1 MQKSP
6 RVYFFILL
14 LAASAVSVTGCG
26 NKGSKSTGS
35 GSSGGSAII
44 ATSSDS
50 ISYSIGVNFGRSFK
64 DNKIELNTDVFAR
77 AINDVLEDSTLALDE
92 TAMMQVLQNFETTHR
107 AKLEAE
113 RAKQTTENLLV
124 ASTFL
129 AENAQKPGIVTLPDS
144 LQYEVIKDGTGATPT
159 QDDRVKV
166 DYVGTLI
173 DGKEFDSSKSLGEPS
188 EFQVNQVI
196 KGWQEVL
203 QLMKVGSHWKVYIPP
218 QLAYGENSP
227 PTIPP
232 NSLLIMEIELLDI
245 VKGAE

>member
-6 RVYFFILL
+6 LVYFFILL
-14 LAASAVSVTGCG
+14 LAAFAVSITGCG
-26 NKGSKSTGS
+26 NKGSQSTGS
-35 GSSGGSAII
+35 DSSGGSTVI
-44 ATSSDS
+44 ATSMDS

-64 DNKIELNTDVFAR
+64 DNKIELNTDIFAR
-77 AINDVLEDSTLALDE
+77 ALNDVIADRELALDE
-92 TAMMQVLQNFETTHR
+92 MAMMQVLQSFETSHR

-113 RAKQTTENLLV
+113 RAQQTTENLIV

-144 LQYEVIKDGTGATPT
+144 LQYEVIKDGTGGIPSL
-159 QDDRVKV
+159 DDRIKV
-166 DYVGTLI
+166 DYVGTLL
-173 DGKEFDSSKSLGEPS
+173 DGKEFDSSKSRGEPS

-196 KGWQEVL
+196 KGWQEAL
-203 QLMKVGSHWKVYIPP
+203 QLMKVGSHWRVYIPP

-232 NSLLIMEIELLDI
+232 NSLLIMEIELLEI
-245 VKGAE
+245 VKGTE